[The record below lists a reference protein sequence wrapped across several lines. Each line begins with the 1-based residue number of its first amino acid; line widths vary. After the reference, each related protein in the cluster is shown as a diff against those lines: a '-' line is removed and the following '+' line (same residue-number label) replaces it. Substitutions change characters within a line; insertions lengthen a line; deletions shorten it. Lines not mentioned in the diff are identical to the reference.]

1 MRQSYQLQS
10 IWVRQH
16 RRYGDILST
25 LCNSARKR
33 LNQAHKGKMLEES
46 GGQKRGER
54 DSFLPI
60 SPFLTP
66 PPPLPPSH
74 RLTAP
79 QILTCSA
86 IQRVGVKRS
95 HYAPCGGIL
104 KETSIHGLFRNVSN
118 AFYVLKPVDI
128 ISS

>member
-1 MRQSYQLQS
+1 
-10 IWVRQH
+10 
-16 RRYGDILST
+16 
-25 LCNSARKR
+25 
-33 LNQAHKGKMLEES
+33 MLEES
-46 GGQKRGER
+46 GGQKGEEG
-54 DSFLPI
+54 DFFLPI

-66 PPPLPPSH
+66 PPPLSPPH

-95 HYAPCGGIL
+95 HHAPCGGIL
-104 KETSIHGLFRNVSN
+104 KQTSIHGLFRNVSN

>member
-1 MRQSYQLQS
+1 M
-10 IWVRQH
+10 
-16 RRYGDILST
+16 
-25 LCNSARKR
+25 AK
-33 LNQAHKGKMLEES
+33 KGEKEIP
-46 GGQKRGER
+46 
-54 DSFLPI
+54 F
-60 SPFLTP
+60 SPFPFPNP
-66 PPPLPPSH
+66 PPPLPPPH

-95 HYAPCGGIL
+95 HHAPCGGIL
-104 KETSIHGLFRNVSN
+104 KQASIHGLFRNVSN

>member
-1 MRQSYQLQS
+1 MRHSYQLQS
-10 IWVRQH
+10 IWVREH
-16 RRYGDILST
+16 RRYGDIPST
-25 LCNSARKR
+25 LCKGARKH

-46 GGQKRGER
+46 GGQKGEEG

-60 SPFLTP
+60 SPPHP
-66 PPPLPPSH
+66 PH
-74 RLTAP
+74 RLTVP

-95 HYAPCGGIL
+95 HHAPCGGIL
-104 KETSIHGLFRNVSN
+104 KQAAIHGLFRNVSN